1 MCKAS
6 LLFPSHISAFMFL
19 MPLSPF
25 YLALWFLQMFGRI
38 RPFPVSQLLEKWPR
52 ISLLVCN
59 IREEAL
65 FFNWK
70 QEEPKTNLN
79 IIKTWKFSWYFHWSV
94 VYTWGNFGS
103 LSSYLWILKCAWK
116 MVWLSREHRGSYFSM
131 VTNRTYPFFTSH
143 SFPKIESAMFFPLL
157 YNMEWEFTYVNFSA
171 IKYTF
176 NLSLKY

>member
-1 MCKAS
+1 MRKILCDDYYVLVS
-6 LLFPSHISAFMFL
+6 LKTLSHWLLRTFMWNGIFISFYRWNAEILSKLVQGQPAISITHFAFMFL

-79 IIKTWKFSWYFHWSV
+79 IIKTWKFSYFHWSV

-103 LSSYLWILKCAWK
+103 LSSYLWILKCA
-116 MVWLSREHRGSYFSM
+116 
-131 VTNRTYPFFTSH
+131 
-143 SFPKIESAMFFPLL
+143 
-157 YNMEWEFTYVNFSA
+157 
-171 IKYTF
+171 
-176 NLSLKY
+176 